1 MPSISEIID
10 SVSVPSLIK
19 DEVIKNGIFEK
30 SGSEP
35 VYYSGGF
42 TVVFPVTTTINK
54 WAFRCWHT
62 EMGNVR
68 ERFKVISD
76 YINGL
81 NSPYFCDFYY
91 CDNGLIVDGKLFPT
105 TRMKWVNGNTINE
118 YIIKNSKHKEK
129 LLSLA
134 EKFLAMTEFLHS
146 YKIAHGDLQHGNII
160 IENDEIKLVDY
171 DSLFVPGLEG
181 QSDII
186 TGKAEFQHPNR
197 SKLKIASEKLDY
209 FSELVIYLSI
219 IAIAH
224 KPTLLNDFSIQD
236 SLLFQADD
244 WENFENSK
252 IFKAISEIKDDD
264 TTLLLSILNDYL
276 KGESIDNLRP
286 FDELWKQLLKEP
298 IIHSFVC
305 GNVDG
310 IVFRNQETRINL
322 EVENFSTITIN
333 GTVIPNGQ
341 LNYSMKFSSDTEI
354 VLSVKNGLHK
364 IEQSKR
370 IKVVDTP
377 KISFNANKKKLKKTE
392 QGIEPLYLNWRV
404 KNASSVSVVSNGK
417 VLSSFNQR
425 DKFETNPTEDS
436 VYELIAIGLD
446 NITEFRSK
454 LEIAVREPAKVE
466 FTADKLFTLPNV
478 PVTVFWDLN
487 NAKNVKLNG
496 GNVPV
501 KGKSNFTSKKDEI
514 YKLTFEDEFGKH
526 SKEIEVKMLPLPV
539 IETIMVETPNT
550 FHSVD
555 IQVPGLAISNV
566 PNIPNIQLDFVN
578 LEMINVP
585 DLRDSGLFVEL
596 PKTPQIKLMTK
607 MSNFVKRIL
616 TKKQLI
622 FQWKK

>member
-42 TVVFPVTTTINK
+42 TVVFPVTTPNDK

-76 YINGL
+76 HINGL

-91 CDNGLIVDGKLFPT
+91 CDNGLVVDGKLFPT

-146 YKIAHGDLQHGNII
+146 HKIAHGDLQHGNII

-219 IAIAH
+219 VAIAYS
-224 KPTLLNDFSIQD
+224 PSLLDEFSIQD
-236 SLLFQADD
+236 SLLFQSSD
-244 WENFENSK
+244 WQDFENSH
-252 IFKAISEIKDDD
+252 IFKALKDIRNDD
-264 TTLLLSILNDYL
+264 ITLLLSILVDYL
-276 KGESIDNLRP
+276 TENDINKLRP
-286 FDELWKQLLKEP
+286 FSKVWKELLKKP
-298 IIHSFVC
+298 VIKSFVC

-310 IVFRNQETRINL
+310 MVFRNQETTINWDI
-322 EVENFSTITIN
+322 ENFSSVTIN
-333 GTVIPNGQ
+333 GIVIPGGQ
-341 LNYSMKFSSDTEI
+341 KNYSKKFSTDTEL

-370 IKVVDTP
+370 IKVVEAP
-377 KISFNANKKKLKKTE
+377 KITFNANKKKLKKTE
-392 QGIEPLYLNWRV
+392 QGIEQLYLNWRV
-404 KNASSVSVVSNGK
+404 KNASSVSVVSNGQ
-417 VLSSFNQR
+417 VLSTEKQH
-425 DKFETNPTEDS
+425 DKFETNPNADII
-436 VYELIAIGLD
+436 YELVAIGLD
-446 NITEFRSK
+446 NQTEFKSK

-478 PVTVFWDLN
+478 PVIISWNLT

-496 GNVPV
+496 TKVPV
-501 KGKSNFTSKKDEI
+501 KGKSNFTTEQDEI
-514 YKLTFEDEFGKH
+514 YRLSFEDEFGKH
-526 SKEIEVKMLPLPV
+526 SKEIEIKILPLPV
-539 IETIMVETPNT
+539 IETIMVETPKT
-550 FHSVD
+550 YTAVD
-555 IQVPGLAISNV
+555 IQVPSLAISNV

-578 LEMINVP
+578 LGMVEIP
-585 DLRDSGLFVEL
+585 DLKDSGVFVEL
-596 PKTPQIKLMTK
+596 PKTPQIKLMTR
-607 MSNFVKRIL
+607 MSKFVKRIFS
-616 TKKQLI
+616 KNN
-622 FQWKK
+622 

>member
-19 DEVIKNGIFEK
+19 DEVINNGIFEM
-30 SGSEP
+30 SGNEP
-35 VYYSGGF
+35 IYYSGGF
-42 TVVFPVTTTINK
+42 TVVFPVTTQQEK

-68 ERFKVISD
+68 DRFKIISD
-76 YINGL
+76 YINSL

-91 CDNGLIVDGKLFPT
+91 CDSGLVVEGKLFPT
-105 TRMKWVNGNTINE
+105 TRMKWVKGENINE
-118 YIIKNSKHKEK
+118 YVIKHSNNKAK

-134 EKFLAMTEFLHS
+134 EKFLVMTEFLH
-146 YKIAHGDLQHGNII
+146 KHNIAHGDLQHGNII

-209 FSELVIYLSI
+209 FSELIIYLSI

-236 SLLFQADD
+236 SLLFQSDD

-264 TTLLLSILNDYL
+264 ITLLLSILNDYL
-276 KGESIDNLRP
+276 KEKSIDNLRP
-286 FDELWKQLLKEP
+286 FDELWKQLVKEP
-298 IIHSFVC
+298 VIKSFVC

-310 IVFRNQETRINL
+310 IVFRNHETTINWDI
-322 EVENFSTITIN
+322 ENFSTITIN
-333 GTVIPNGQ
+333 GKAIPDGQ
-341 LNYSMKFSSDTEI
+341 KNYLMKFSTDTEL

-364 IEQSKR
+364 IGQSKR
-370 IKVVDTP
+370 IKVVEAP
-377 KISFNANKKKLKKTE
+377 KITFNVNKKKLRKTQ
-392 QGIEPLYLNWRV
+392 QGIEPLHLNWRV
-404 KNASSVSVVSNGK
+404 KNASSVSVVSNGQ
-417 VLSSFNQR
+417 VLSTEKQLDR
-425 DKFETNPTEDS
+425 FETNPKADTI
-436 VYELIAIGLD
+436 YELVAIGLD
-446 NITEFRSK
+446 NQTEFRSK

-478 PVTVFWDLN
+478 PIIISWNLT

-496 GNVPV
+496 TKVPL
-501 KGKSNFTSKKDEI
+501 KGKSNFTTEKDEI
-514 YKLTFEDEFGKH
+514 YRLSFEDEFGKH
-526 SKEIEVKMLPLPV
+526 YKEIEVKILPLPV
-539 IETIMVETPNT
+539 IETIIVETPKIHT
-550 FHSVD
+550 AVD
-555 IQVPGLAISNV
+555 IQAPSLVISNL

-578 LEMINVP
+578 LGMIEIP
-585 DLRDSGLFVEL
+585 DLKDSGIFVEL
-596 PKTPQIKLMTK
+596 PKTPQIKLMTEI
-607 MSNFVKRIL
+607 SNLIKRFLRIYN
-616 TKKQLI
+616 
-622 FQWKK
+622 